1 MKLFFPIIL
10 LLIFVNA
17 CAPDP
22 RKEAEAY
29 KTRIEADQNAL
40 NSQQNR
46 QQKADLHAVQVE
58 ALKVEQGHKEATAAQ
73 WREGLNKMIHYGF
86 IFATISLCVSLLA
99 LTFSFSYSSVGMAKA
114 TVRAMDVRA
123 NQIMLDRVTRQ
134 FPLFIQ
140 HVHGDKYALHNPNAG
155 SVVMLDVSNPA
166 DRQLIATSGATQI
179 AGVIAQEA
187 SRSADP
193 AGVAIIQPPIVD
205 VEDGSIT
212 IGRDIVRRSNE

>member
-1 MKLFFPIIL
+1 
-10 LLIFVNA
+10 
-17 CAPDP
+17 
-22 RKEAEAY
+22 
-29 KTRIEADQNAL
+29 
-40 NSQQNR
+40 
-46 QQKADLHAVQVE
+46 
-58 ALKVEQGHKEATAAQ
+58 EATAAQ

-166 DRQLIATSGATQI
+166 DRQMIATSGATQI

-193 AGVAIIQPPIVD
+193 AGVAIIQPPIVNVKD
-205 VEDGSIT
+205 ELLTVGK
-212 IGRDIVRRSNE
+212 DIWRSNE